1 MTKVFLVEFDVGG
14 ETYAKVCH
22 WRPDGG
28 DPVQFQQ
35 ALIEFFIHLYQN
47 YDKPRFTS
55 PTILAARW
63 VVWSSGYD
71 HPHSA
76 MSTEDIGVVS
86 NERYVF
92 ADYVFTVQCQQPG
105 GILGMPDVRCTQKNH
120 NGGPDKP
127 IYMQPFRETL
137 RQLEEEVTEPVEH
150 SQPWGS
156 PVTYNLHT

>member
-1 MTKVFLVEFDVGG
+1 MTKVFLIEFDVGG

-92 ADYVFTVQCQQPG
+92 ADYVFDVNCDN
-105 GILGMPDVRCTQKNH
+105 LGPLTNLPDVRCTQINH
-120 NGGPDKP
+120 NGGKNKT
-127 IYMQPFRETL
+127 IQLQPFIMY
-137 RQLEEEVTEPVEH
+137 RQLMMEEKTEPMIVED
-150 SQPWGS
+150 SM
-156 PVTYNLHT
+156 V